1 MTMSTSR
8 QYDEH
13 IENDVDV
20 LDVNIPMYRVVLY
33 NDDYTTFDFVISILM
48 QVFHKPSDEAEKI
61 TLSVHQKGKG
71 IAGIYPR
78 EIAEMKVQEVHTRAE
93 SSGFPLRAGIEA

>member
-1 MTMSTSR
+1 MSTR
-8 QYDEH
+8 QQYDEH

-20 LDVNIPMYRVVLY
+20 LDVNIPMYRVVIY
-33 NDDYTTFDFVISILM
+33 NDDYTTFEFVIDILK
-48 QVFHKPSDEAEKI
+48 QVFHKSSDEAERI

-93 SSGFPLRAGIEA
+93 TAGFPLRAGIEA